1 MRAKLKKYALLIFF
15 IILVSPYLSIAQK
28 SAFDGLTD
36 VKYQRAI
43 ELFDKEKYVA
53 AQKLFLEIATDPV
66 NKSSIKKGNSEYYAL
81 VCAIE
86 LFNEDANELGERFL
100 ARNPESQWANAAKF
114 KLGKFEYTKKR
125 YRSAL
130 EYFTK
135 VDKGELNEDDQ
146 AEFTF
151 KTGYSW
157 FMLDSLDKAR
167 KSFYEIKDIDT
178 KYTSSAI
185 YYYSHIAYTQ
195 KNYETA
201 IAGFTRLKKDETFA
215 PLVPYYISQC
225 YYYQQKFDELL
236 AYAPPL
242 IDSVIESRVA
252 EMSRMIG
259 DAYYKNNQLKEAIPY
274 YERYFKKGKD
284 FKPEDY
290 YQAGYCYYMQA
301 IYDKASEMFEKSALS
316 NSNVA
321 QSSNYHLGDC
331 YVKLNH
337 KEKAL
342 LAFSS
347 AAKMDYDPKI
357 KEDAAFNYAVLTF
370 EMSNTPFNSAIKA
383 LNDYITKYPDSKR
396 TDEAYNYLIAAC
408 LNTHNYQ
415 DALSYLGKVKVKDK
429 NIKKAYQR
437 AAFFKGLELFNNL
450 QFNESLKMFDLSL
463 KYSDADPLIT
473 ARTYY
478 WMGEANYR
486 LKDISTAVDN
496 YNLFVASN
504 VASKTS
510 EFKLANYNI
519 GYCAFNKKDYN
530 AAQTNFTKYAENPKV
545 KKDKT
550 LADAY
555 NRLGD
560 CSFAESKY
568 SEAIERYTKSIE
580 VGLSD
585 KDYAIYQKA
594 FSLGLL
600 GEHKKKIS
608 LLNQLL
614 TSTPESGYCD
624 DAMYEIGRS
633 NVSLQKPD
641 EATKYFR
648 KLNNDYP
655 SSSLVKKSL
664 LQLGLIEYNAERNT
678 SAIEIYKK
686 AVSDFPGTQEAK
698 SALTGI
704 KNIYVEQNDV
714 DTYLK
719 YSETLGDFANVSK
732 SERDSL
738 LYYSGENLYT
748 AGDCKKATD
757 NFKKYLEKYPE
768 GNFTVNANFY
778 KGECSLKSGEINEA
792 LNSFNFVINKPNNN
806 FTEPSLLEASKINFD
821 QKNYAAALL
830 NFQKL
835 DSIAEILDNKA
846 FAQVGIVKSSYALN
860 DYKTSIELSQKLIK
874 SMSLPQ
880 ETERQVRFILA
891 KSLSANG
898 QTADAIEQMKKLA
911 KDVKNTEGA
920 EAKFRIA
927 EFYFNQNQQDKAQK
941 EIFNFIDLNSPHQY
955 WMAKAF
961 MLLADI
967 YHNKKDD
974 FQASNTLQS
983 IIDNYEN
990 KEDGI
995 VKEAI
1000 EKKSGFEKKA
1010 PVEKTENQDSI

>member
-1 MRAKLKKYALLIFF
+1 MQAKLKKYSLLIILSIFF
-15 IILVSPYLSIAQK
+15 CPFISIAQK
-28 SAFDGLTD
+28 SAFDGLSD
-36 VKYQRAI
+36 EKYRRAL
-43 ELFDKEKYVA
+43 ELFEKEKYVA
-53 AQKLFLEIATDPV
+53 AQKLFLEMASDPV
-66 NKSSIKKGNSEYYAL
+66 NKNSLKKGNSEYFAL

-86 LFNEDANELGERFL
+86 LFNQDANELGERFL
-100 ARNPESQWANAAKF
+100 ARNPESQWVNAAKF
-114 KLGKFEYTKKR
+114 QLGKFEYTKKR
-125 YRSAL
+125 YRPAL

-135 VDKGELNEDDQ
+135 VEKGELNDDDR
-146 AEFTF
+146 AECIF

-157 FMLDSLDKAR
+157 FMLDSLEKAR

-185 YYYSHIAYTQ
+185 YYYSHIAYSQ

-201 IAGFTRLKKDETFA
+201 IAGFNRLRKDETFA

-242 IDSVIESRVA
+242 VDSVIESRVA
-252 EMSRMIG
+252 EMARMIG
-259 DAYYKNNQLKEAIPY
+259 DAYYKKNQLNEAIPY

-290 YQAGYCYYMQA
+290 YQAGYCYYMQS
-301 IYDKASEMFEKSALS
+301 IYDKAAQMFEKSALS

-331 YVKLNH
+331 YIKLNQ
-337 KEKAL
+337 KDKAL
-342 LAFSS
+342 LAFSA

-370 EMSNTPFNSAIKA
+370 ELSNTPFNSAIKA

-408 LNTHNYQ
+408 VNTHNYQ

-450 QFNESLKMFDLSL
+450 QFNESLNMFDLSL
-463 KYSDADPLIT
+463 KYSDSDPLIA

-478 WMGEANYR
+478 WMAEANYR
-486 LKDISTAVDN
+486 LKDIPTALDN

-504 VASKTS
+504 VASKTP
-510 EFKLANYNI
+510 EFKLVNYNI
-519 GYCAFNKKDYN
+519 AYCWFNKKDFN
-530 AAQTNFTKYAENPKV
+530 AAQSNFTKYADNPKV

-550 LADAY
+550 LTDTY

-560 CSFAESKY
+560 CSFIDSKY
-568 SEAIERYTKSIE
+568 SEAIGFYTKSIE
-580 VGLSD
+580 LGLSD

-594 FSLGLL
+594 FSLGLQ
-600 GEHKKKIS
+600 GDHKKKIS

-614 TSTPESGYCD
+614 TSMPESGYCD
-624 DAMYEIGRS
+624 DALYEIGRS
-633 NVSLQKPD
+633 NVSLQKTD
-641 EATKYFR
+641 DATKYFK
-648 KLNNDYP
+648 KLNKDYP
-655 SSSLVKKSL
+655 SSNLVRKSL

-686 AVSDFPGTQEAK
+686 VVADFPGTQEAK

-704 KNIYVEQNDV
+704 KNIYVEMNDI
-714 DTYLK
+714 DSYLK
-719 YSETLGDFANVSK
+719 YSETLGDFANVSS
-732 SERDSL
+732 SEKDSL
-738 LYYSGENLYT
+738 LYYAGENLYT
-748 AGDCKKATD
+748 KGDCKKAND

-778 KGECSLKSGEINEA
+778 KGECSLKSGETNDA
-792 LNSFNFVINKPNNN
+792 LNSFNFVIHKPYNN
-806 FTEPSLLEASKINFD
+806 FTEPSLLEASKLNFD
-821 QKNYAAALL
+821 QKNFSAALL

-835 DSIAEILDNKA
+835 DSIAEISENKT
-846 FAQVGIVKSSYALN
+846 FAEVGIVKCSFALN
-860 DYKTSIELSQKLIK
+860 DYKTSIEQSQKLIK
-874 SMSLPQ
+874 SISLPQ

-898 QTADAIEQMKKLA
+898 QDAEAIEQMKKLA
-911 KDVKNTEGA
+911 KDVKNIEGA
-920 EAKFRIA
+920 EAKFRVA
-927 EFYFNQNQQDKAQK
+927 EYYFKQNQQDKSQK

-983 IIDNYEN
+983 IIDNYDN
-990 KEDGI
+990 KDDGI
-995 VKEAI
+995 IKEAI
-1000 EKKSGFEKKA
+1000 EKKSGFEKKT
-1010 PVEKTENQDSI
+1010 PVTETHDSI